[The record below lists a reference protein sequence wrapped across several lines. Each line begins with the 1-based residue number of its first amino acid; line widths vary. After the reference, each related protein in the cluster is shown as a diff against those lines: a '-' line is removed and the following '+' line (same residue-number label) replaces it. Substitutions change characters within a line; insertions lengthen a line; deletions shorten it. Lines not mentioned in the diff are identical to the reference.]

1 MNKNLLK
8 RLPCILVTSLLF
20 IALFMFMGILI
31 STKIVPVKFLL
42 IIGGLFLLVTLCVF
56 LLTWDTRR
64 LKSFMFGCII
74 MVLVLTI
81 LMIGT
86 SYLSRAV
93 ETLDRIT
100 TVDVETA
107 EVGVFVRQEDA
118 ATDISDLVGYRF
130 GIMKELDRENTN
142 KAVSL
147 LEEEIGTYLD
157 IVEYPGLVE
166 MTDAILTEKN
176 VDVLVFN
183 TAYFDMLRE
192 MAGYEEIDSQ
202 LRLIHTQTIETKIES
217 IKKTENN
224 GWGILGAFNSSQEEV
239 ENNTFAMYISGIDS
253 RSGLISKSRS
263 DVNILAVINPD
274 TRQILL
280 VNTPRDFYVP
290 LPISGGVPDKLTH
303 AGIYGVDVS
312 IGTLE
317 MLYGID
323 IDYYFRVNFSGFEKI
338 VDALDGITVY
348 SDVSFTAKNESG
360 EYYFREG
367 ENHIYGEAALAF
379 ARERKAF
386 SEGDRKRG
394 ENQMKVIK
402 AVIEKAMSPTLLT
415 NYASIMESVSGSFET
430 SMPYDKIAELVR
442 NQLDNGGSWNIV
454 STSVNGTGDSQI
466 PYSMSSYAY
475 VMIPDQTT
483 VDAVKAKIQQVYN
496 GEFVQ

>member
-1 MNKNLLK
+1 MNKNLRR

-31 STKIVPVKFLL
+31 STKIVPTKFLL

-64 LKSFMFGCII
+64 LKSFIFGCII
-74 MVLVLTI
+74 MMLVLII
-81 LMIGT
+81 LIVGS
-86 SYLSRAV
+86 SYLNRAV

-107 EVGVFVRQEDA
+107 EVGVFVRQEDS
-118 ATDISDLVGYRF
+118 ATDLSDLVGYRF
-130 GIMKELDRENTN
+130 GIMEKLDRDNTN

-147 LEEEIGTYLD
+147 LEKEIGTDLD
-157 IVEYPGLVE
+157 IIEYPGLEE
-166 MTDAILTEKN
+166 MADAILTEKS

-183 TAYFDMLRE
+183 TAYLDMLVE
-192 MAGYEEIDSQ
+192 LDGYKEIASQ
-202 LRLIHTQTIETKIES
+202 LRLIHSQTIETKIES
-217 IKKTENN
+217 IKKPENN
-224 GWGILGAFNSSQEEV
+224 SWGLLDTLGSQQEEV
-239 ENNTFAMYISGIDS
+239 KGNTFTMYISGIDS
-253 RSGLISKSRS
+253 RNGLISKSRS

-280 VNTPRDFYVP
+280 VSTPRDFYVP
-290 LPISGGVPDKLTH
+290 LPISNGAPDKLTH

-312 IGTLE
+312 MGTLE
-317 MLYGID
+317 MLYDID

-360 EYYFREG
+360 EFYFREG

-415 NYASIMESVSGSFET
+415 NYASIMDSVSGSFET

-483 VDAVKAKIQQVYN
+483 VDAAKAKIQQVYT

>member
-1 MNKNLLK
+1 MNKNSRR
-8 RLPCILVTSLLF
+8 RLPCILVTGLLF
-20 IALFMFMGILI
+20 IALLMFMGILI
-31 STKIVPVKFLL
+31 STKIVPAKFLL

-56 LLTWDTRR
+56 LLTWNTRR
-64 LKSFMFGCII
+64 LKSFLFGCII
-74 MVLVLTI
+74 MILVLII
-81 LMIGT
+81 LVVGT
-86 SYLSRAV
+86 NYLSRAV
-93 ETLDRIT
+93 ATLDRIT
-100 TVDVETA
+100 AVDVETT
-107 EVGVFVRQEDA
+107 ELGVYVRQEDS
-118 ATDISDLVGYRF
+118 ATQLSDLVGYRF
-130 GIMKELDRENTN
+130 GILEQLDRETTN
-142 KAVSL
+142 KAISM
-147 LEEEIGTYLD
+147 LEDELGTDLD
-157 IVEYPGLVE
+157 IIAYPGLAE
-166 MTDAILTEKN
+166 MADGILTEKA

-183 TAYFDMLRE
+183 TAYFDILRE
-192 MAGYEEIDSQ
+192 VAGYEDIDSQ

-217 IKKTENN
+217 TKNTENN

-312 IGTLE
+312 VGTLE

-323 IDYYFRVNFSGFEKI
+323 IDYYFRVNFSGFEQI

-348 SDVSFTAKNESG
+348 SDVAFTALKKHYIS
-360 EYYFREG
+360 EG
-367 ENHIYGEAALAF
+367 ENYLNGEAALAF
-379 ARERKAF
+379 ARERYAF
-386 SEGDRKRG
+386 AEGDRVRG

-415 NYASIMESVSGSFET
+415 NYASIMDSVSGSFET

-454 STSVNGTGDSQI
+454 NTSVNGTGDYKV
-466 PYSMSSYAY
+466 PYSMSTEAY
-475 VMIPDQTT
+475 VMVPDQAT
-483 VDAVKAKIQQVYN
+483 VDAAKAKIQQVYS

>member
-1 MNKNLLK
+1 MNKNSRR
-8 RLPCILVTSLLF
+8 RLPCILVTGLLF
-20 IALFMFMGILI
+20 IALLMFMGILI
-31 STKIVPVKFLL
+31 STKIVPAKFLL

-56 LLTWDTRR
+56 LLTWNTRR
-64 LKSFMFGCII
+64 LKSFLFGCII
-74 MVLVLTI
+74 MILVLII
-81 LMIGT
+81 LVVGT
-86 SYLSRAV
+86 NYLSRAV
-93 ETLDRIT
+93 ATLDRIT
-100 TVDVETA
+100 AVDVETT
-107 EVGVFVRQEDA
+107 ELGVYVRQEDS
-118 ATDISDLVGYRF
+118 ATQLSDLVGYRF
-130 GIMKELDRENTN
+130 GILEQLDRETTN
-142 KAVSL
+142 KSISM
-147 LEEEIGTYLD
+147 LEDELGTDLD
-157 IVEYPGLVE
+157 IIAYPGLAE
-166 MTDAILTEKN
+166 MADGILTEKA

-183 TAYFDMLRE
+183 TAYFDILRE
-192 MAGYEEIDSQ
+192 VAGYEDIDSQ

-217 IKKTENN
+217 TKNTENN

-312 IGTLE
+312 VGTLE

-323 IDYYFRVNFSGFEKI
+323 IDYYFRVNFSGFEQI

-348 SDVSFTAKNESG
+348 SDVAFTALKKHYIS
-360 EYYFREG
+360 EG
-367 ENHIYGEAALAF
+367 ENYLNGEAALAF
-379 ARERKAF
+379 ARERYAF
-386 SEGDRKRG
+386 AEGDRVRG

-415 NYASIMESVSGSFET
+415 NYASIMDSVSGSFET

-454 STSVNGTGDSQI
+454 NTSVNGTGDYKV
-466 PYSMSSYAY
+466 PYSMSTEAY
-475 VMIPDQTT
+475 VMVPDQAT
-483 VDAVKAKIQQVYN
+483 VDAAKAKIQQVYS

>member
-1 MNKNLLK
+1 MNKNSRR
-8 RLPCILVTSLLF
+8 RLPCILVTGLLF
-20 IALFMFMGILI
+20 IALLMFMGILI
-31 STKIVPVKFLL
+31 STKIVPAKFLL

-56 LLTWDTRR
+56 LLTWNTRR
-64 LKSFMFGCII
+64 LKSFLFGCII
-74 MVLVLTI
+74 MILVLII
-81 LMIGT
+81 LVVGT
-86 SYLSRAV
+86 NYLSRAV
-93 ETLDRIT
+93 ATLDRIT
-100 TVDVETA
+100 AVDVETT
-107 EVGVFVRQEDA
+107 ELGVYVRQEDS
-118 ATDISDLVGYRF
+118 ATQLSDLVGYRF
-130 GIMKELDRENTN
+130 GILEQLDRETTN
-142 KAVSL
+142 KSISM
-147 LEEEIGTYLD
+147 LEDELGTDLD
-157 IVEYPGLVE
+157 IIAYPGLAE
-166 MTDAILTEKN
+166 MADGILTEKA

-183 TAYFDMLRE
+183 TAYFDILRE
-192 MAGYEEIDSQ
+192 VAGYEDIDSQ

-217 IKKTENN
+217 TKNTENN

-312 IGTLE
+312 VGTLE

-323 IDYYFRVNFSGFEKI
+323 IDYYFRVNFSGFEQI

-348 SDVSFTAKNESG
+348 SDVAFTALKKHYIS
-360 EYYFREG
+360 EG
-367 ENHIYGEAALAF
+367 ENYLNGEAALAF
-379 ARERKAF
+379 ARERYAF
-386 SEGDRKRG
+386 AEGDRVRG

-415 NYASIMESVSGSFET
+415 NYASIMDSVSGSFET

-454 STSVNGTGDSQI
+454 NTSVNGTGDYKV
-466 PYSMSSYAY
+466 PYSMSTEAY
-475 VMIPDQTT
+475 VMVPDQAT
-483 VDAVKAKIQQVYN
+483 VDAAKAKIQQVYN

>member
-1 MNKNLLK
+1 MNKNSRR
-8 RLPCILVTSLLF
+8 RLPCILVTGLLF
-20 IALFMFMGILI
+20 IALLMFMGILI
-31 STKIVPVKFLL
+31 STKIVPAKFLL

-56 LLTWDTRR
+56 LLTWNTRR
-64 LKSFMFGCII
+64 LKSFLFGCII
-74 MVLVLTI
+74 MILVLII
-81 LMIGT
+81 LVVGT
-86 SYLSRAV
+86 NYLSRAV
-93 ETLDRIT
+93 ATLDRIT
-100 TVDVETA
+100 AVDVETT
-107 EVGVFVRQEDA
+107 ELGVYVRQEDS
-118 ATDISDLVGYRF
+118 ATQLSDLVAYRF
-130 GIMKELDRENTN
+130 GILEQLDRENTN
-142 KAVSL
+142 KAISM
-147 LEEEIGTYLD
+147 LEDELGTDLD
-157 IVEYPGLVE
+157 IIAYPGLAE
-166 MTDAILTEKN
+166 MADGILTEKA

-183 TAYFDMLRE
+183 TAYFDILRE
-192 MAGYEEIDSQ
+192 VAGYEDIDSQ

-217 IKKTENN
+217 TKNTENN

-312 IGTLE
+312 VGTLE

-323 IDYYFRVNFSGFEKI
+323 IDYYFRVNFSGFEQI

-348 SDVSFTAKNESG
+348 SDVAFTALKKHYIS
-360 EYYFREG
+360 EG
-367 ENHIYGEAALAF
+367 ENYLNGEAALAF
-379 ARERKAF
+379 ARERYAF
-386 SEGDRKRG
+386 AEGDRVRG

-415 NYASIMESVSGSFET
+415 NYASIMDSVSGSFET

-454 STSVNGTGDSQI
+454 NTSVNGTGDYKV
-466 PYSMSSYAY
+466 PYSMSTEAY
-475 VMIPDQTT
+475 VMVPDQAT
-483 VDAVKAKIQQVYN
+483 VDAAKAKIQQVYS

>member
-1 MNKNLLK
+1 MNKNL
-8 RLPCILVTSLLF
+8 RRRFPCILITSLLF

-31 STKIVPVKFLL
+31 STKIVPSKFLL

-64 LKSFMFGCII
+64 LKSFVFGCVI
-74 MVLVLTI
+74 MILVLII
-81 LMIGT
+81 LVIGS
-86 SYLSRAV
+86 SYLNRAV

-107 EVGVFVRQEDA
+107 EVGVFVRQEDS
-118 ATDISDLVGYRF
+118 ATDISELVGYRF
-130 GIMKELDRENTN
+130 GIMEELDRENTN

-147 LEEEIGTYLD
+147 LEEELGTNLD
-157 IVEYPGLVE
+157 ILEYPGLVE
-166 MTDAILTEKN
+166 MADAIVTDKN
-176 VDVLVFN
+176 VDVLIFN
-183 TAYFDMLRE
+183 TAYFDMLSE
-192 MAGYEEIDSQ
+192 MDGYADIASQ

-217 IKKTENN
+217 INKAENN
-224 GWGILGAFNSSQEEV
+224 WSILDALGSSQEEV
-239 ENNTFAMYISGIDS
+239 KNNTFAMYISGIDS

-280 VNTPRDFYVP
+280 VSTPRDFYVP
-290 LPISGGVPDKLTH
+290 LPISNGVPDKLTH

-312 IGTLE
+312 MGTLE
-317 MLYGID
+317 MLYDIE
-323 IDYYFRVNFSGFEKI
+323 IDYYFRVNFSGFEQI
-338 VDALDGITVY
+338 IDALDGVTVY
-348 SDVSFTAKNESG
+348 SDVAFTALNKH
-360 EYYFREG
+360 YIREG
-367 ENHIYGEAALAF
+367 ENHLYGEAALAF
-379 ARERKAF
+379 SRERYAF
-386 SEGDRKRG
+386 SDGDRKRG

-454 STSVNGTGDSQI
+454 STSVNGTGDYKV
-466 PYSMSSYAY
+466 PYSMSSEAY

-483 VDAVKAKIQQVYN
+483 VDAAKAKIQQVYN

>member
-1 MNKNLLK
+1 MNKNLRR
-8 RLPCILVTSLLF
+8 RLPCILVTGLLF
-20 IALFMFMGILI
+20 IALLMFMGILI
-31 STKIVPVKFLL
+31 STKIVPAKFLL

-56 LLTWDTRR
+56 LLTWNTRR
-64 LKSFMFGCII
+64 LKSFLFGCII
-74 MVLVLTI
+74 MILVLII
-81 LMIGT
+81 LVVGT
-86 SYLSRAV
+86 NYLSRAV
-93 ETLDRIT
+93 ATLDRIT
-100 TVDVETA
+100 AVDVETT
-107 EVGVFVRQEDA
+107 ELGVYVRQEDS
-118 ATDISDLVGYRF
+118 ATQLSDLVGYRF
-130 GIMKELDRENTN
+130 GILEQLDRETTN
-142 KAVSL
+142 KAISM
-147 LEEEIGTYLD
+147 LEDELGTDLD
-157 IVEYPGLVE
+157 IIAYPGLAE
-166 MTDAILTEKN
+166 MADGILTEKT

-183 TAYFDMLRE
+183 TAYFDILRE
-192 MAGYEEIDSQ
+192 VAGYEDIDSQ

-217 IKKTENN
+217 TKNTENN

-312 IGTLE
+312 VGTLE

-323 IDYYFRVNFSGFEKI
+323 IDYYFRVNFSGFEQI

-348 SDVSFTAKNESG
+348 SDVAFTALKKHYIS
-360 EYYFREG
+360 EG
-367 ENHIYGEAALAF
+367 ENYLNGEAALAF
-379 ARERKAF
+379 ARERYAF
-386 SEGDRKRG
+386 AEGDRVRG

-415 NYASIMESVSGSFET
+415 NYASIMDSVSGSFET

-454 STSVNGTGDSQI
+454 NTSVNGTGDYKV
-466 PYSMSSYAY
+466 PYSMSTEAY
-475 VMIPDQTT
+475 VMVPDQAT
-483 VDAVKAKIQQVYN
+483 VDAAKAKIQQVYN